1 MADVRQNGM
10 TYMERIQEFIQNKY
24 PDELSMIAKKPDCY
38 VVSMKYKEYSIVFK
52 VFRDYLNTNNKIS
65 PEIELY
71 DPYKQKLYVR
81 FKYDRERIKYDE
93 YIGIVELWGF
103 PFEDYF
109 NSMVALVDELKG
121 ESINSNY
128 NRFFRVIKVE
138 KRFNKSILSEGRVSL
153 LELDHRKFQLGL
165 LALNKPGVYNVNILS
180 IPTINPIDNPDPIK
194 VKKHIY
200 EQLDVWDS
208 KVKNK
213 LIQVAESRGEKN
225 TYEAVI
231 RKGSQPESKN
241 KYTILYATP
250 DINNNTKTEI
260 VKLPIEEYDGK
271 LNLSVNLKFD
281 NKKSRHYQGKDL
293 AELLRN
299 MDNASQQNDPIW
311 HFFEVIDIK

>member
-1 MADVRQNGM
+1 
-10 TYMERIQEFIQNKY
+10 
-24 PDELSMIAKKPDCY
+24 
-38 VVSMKYKEYSIVFK
+38 
-52 VFRDYLNTNNKIS
+52 
-65 PEIELY
+65 
-71 DPYKQKLYVR
+71 VR

-138 KRFNKSILSEGRVSL
+138 KSFNKSILSEGRVSL
-153 LELDHRKFQLGL
+153 LELDHRRFQRGL
-165 LALNKPGVYNVNILS
+165 LDLNKPGVYNVNILS
-180 IPTINPIDNPDPIK
+180 IPTINPIDDPDPIK